1 MIETESFEEATAE
14 RLKEADVIL
23 AIGIGDTHAP
33 TVLIGREKFVKAAKN
48 KAIAEETKTL
58 RVKLAS
64 EEELP
69 ELIERVKEAK
79 GELDPG
85 VES

>member
-1 MIETESFEEATAE
+1 MIETKTFEEATTE
-14 RLKEADVIL
+14 CLKEASVIL
-23 AIGIGDTHAP
+23 AIGVGDPNAP
-33 TVLIGREKFVKAAKN
+33 KVLVGRSQFVSAAKN

-69 ELIERVKEAK
+69 QLIERVKEAK
-79 GELDPG
+79 GELDEG
-85 VES
+85 VE

>member
-1 MIETESFEEATAE
+1 MIETETFEEATTE
-14 RLKEADVIL
+14 RLKEADVIM
-23 AIGIGDTHAP
+23 AIGVGDPNAP
-33 TVLIGREKFVKAAKN
+33 KVLLGREKFVSAARN

-64 EEELP
+64 EEELS

-79 GELDPG
+79 GELDAD
-85 VES
+85 VE

>member
-1 MIETESFEEATAE
+1 MIETGTFEEATTE

-23 AIGIGDTHAP
+23 AIGVGDPNAP
-33 TVLIGREKFVKAAKN
+33 KVLVGRSQFVSAAKN

-69 ELIERVKEAK
+69 QLIERVKEAK
-79 GELDPG
+79 GELDEG
-85 VES
+85 VE

>member
-1 MIETESFEEATAE
+1 MIETEPFEEATTE
-14 RLKEADVIL
+14 RLGEADVII
-23 AIGIGDTHAP
+23 AIGVGDNHAP
-33 TVLIGREKFVKAAKN
+33 QVLVGREKFVSASRN

-58 RVKLAS
+58 RVRLAS

-79 GELDPG
+79 GELEPG
-85 VES
+85 VE